1 MHQNLK
7 NPHKKITKYT
17 KSTKKKK
24 KKFCEFI
31 FNYY

>member
-24 KKFCEFI
+24 KKI
-31 FNYY
+31 FLIYI